1 MVPQTNVFFAMFK
14 LSFKLKLMTSI
25 TKNHMCFSFVRKRFY
40 HNSKRVFFFFFFCAV
55 VFMQGGFVI
64 LDIVFGCNDPTHNL
78 SYFQILNLLMQFSDL
93 TTLQSLILGE
103 ALKLSSAVR
112 LSVQRW

>member
-1 MVPQTNVFFAMFK
+1 
-14 LSFKLKLMTSI
+14 
-25 TKNHMCFSFVRKRFY
+25 
-40 HNSKRVFFFFFFCAV
+40 
-55 VFMQGGFVI
+55 MQGGFVI